1 MLTDR
6 KLLLESNTQKLFR
19 VDYCVEAVKE
29 DGVRF
34 RRSSTTAVMT
44 KGDAIAAAVQAKVA
58 LLEEMSRDHKNVSF
72 MVVNVFCE
80 GEAAG

>member
-1 MLTDR
+1 VLADR
-6 KLLLESNTQKLFR
+6 KLLLEVDSQKLFR
-19 VDYCVEAVKE
+19 VDYCVEAQRD

-44 KGDAIAAAVQAKVA
+44 KGDAIAAGVQAKIA

-80 GEAAG
+80 GETKG